1 MQMQTGRRVEGPR
14 PPARRGPTCH
24 RHIRTRPRLAGIT
37 PRSRELCAWRA
48 TSPTNTKPKPA
59 PSRTLLVLVRSM
71 AGLGRSSRG
80 ASGKRG
86 AASSSSSSSS
96 VSSSSAA
103 ASTCVYYAT
112 TAVLV
117 TLCVAGAYF
126 LTSASSASLAGS
138 VVDGDG
144 GSGGGGGGGTVTTT
158 YRHTTRSSFAY
169 EVSRPERKA
178 PPAPPRDVERVHD
191 AAARGRI
198 ADEDGAEEEHG
209 DGDDDPRGKPDLD
222 DHGADEEETKSA
234 VAAMDDAQRRE
245 EDGSVSSGEA
255 NAEEE
260 EAAATT
266 GARRARVGED
276 EEEAAREESQE
287 LHLQMPL
294 GEPRAAAAVEEKSL
308 DGGVEEESNA
318 GQRQREEEQIDH
330 GVDGGASLRREAQEE
345 GQIGEGY
352 VMADHGEGEEMLLEQ
367 QQQQPEEERGS
378 EAEAART
385 SESDAG
391 GEVDPE
397 DKPTVSERTEEMVDT
412 LPGEEDRAEV
422 SATGVDEQNAWA
434 TQADHSHQ
442 EKDRRDEAAGVD
454 DNSVEAAAGGGGGG
468 EEPEWRLCNVKT
480 GPDYIPCLDNDKAIK
495 KLRPENYRRYEH
507 RERHCPDEGPTCLV
521 PLPAGYRRPIEWPKS
536 RDRVWYSNVPH
547 TKLVEVKGHQNWVK
561 VSGQYLTFPGGG
573 TQFIHGA
580 LHYIDFLQQSAR
592 GIAWGKRTRVVLDV
606 GCGVA
611 SFGGYLFDRDVVA
624 MSFAPKDE
632 HEAQVQMA
640 LERGIPA
647 ISAVMGSK
655 RLPFP
660 SKVFDLV
667 HCARCRVPWHAD
679 GGALLL
685 ELNRVLRPG
694 GFFVWSATPVYQKL
708 TEDVQIWKAMTALT
722 KSMCWELVAIKK
734 DRLNGIGAAFYRKP
748 TSNECYET
756 RRRQQPPMCSD
767 DDDAD
772 VAWYIRLNACMHRV
786 PVAPSDRGAAWPA
799 EWPRRLRAPPHWL
812 NASRAGVY
820 GKPAPED
827 FAVDYDHWRRVV
839 DRSYLNGLGIDWSRV
854 RNVMDMR
861 ATYGGF
867 AAAMRDHKI
876 WVMNV
881 VNVDAADTLPII
893 FERGLI
899 GMYHDWC
906 ESFSTYPRTYDLLH
920 ADRLFSKI
928 KERCAVLP
936 VVVEVDRIVRPG
948 GSIVVRDDSGAVGE
962 VERLL
967 RSLHWDV
974 RLTFSKNGEA
984 LLYAEKSDWRP
995 ELLADPL

>member
-1 MQMQTGRRVEGPR
+1 
-14 PPARRGPTCH
+14 
-24 RHIRTRPRLAGIT
+24 
-37 PRSRELCAWRA
+37 
-48 TSPTNTKPKPA
+48 
-59 PSRTLLVLVRSM
+59 M

-86 AASSSSSSSS
+86 AASSSSSS

-103 ASTCVYYAT
+103 ASACVYYAT

-144 GSGGGGGGGTVTTT
+144 GGGGGGGGTVTTT

-178 PPAPPRDVERVHD
+178 PPAPPRDVERVD
-191 AAARGRI
+191 DAAAARGRI
-198 ADEDGAEEEHG
+198 ADEEGAEEEHG

-245 EDGSVSSGEA
+245 EDGSVSSSEA

-266 GARRARVGED
+266 GARRVRVGED

-294 GEPRAAAAVEEKSL
+294 GESRPRAAAAVEEKSL

-367 QQQQPEEERGS
+367 QQQQPEEERGGD
-378 EAEAART
+378 AEAART

-454 DNSVEAAAGGGGGG
+454 DNIADATAGGGGGG
-468 EEPEWRLCNVKT
+468 EEPEWRLCNVKA